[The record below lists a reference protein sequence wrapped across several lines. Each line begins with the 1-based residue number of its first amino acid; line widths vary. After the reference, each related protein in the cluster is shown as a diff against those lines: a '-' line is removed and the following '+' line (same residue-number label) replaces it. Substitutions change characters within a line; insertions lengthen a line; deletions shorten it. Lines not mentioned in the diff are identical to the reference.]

1 MRTILPGIFLLVV
14 SLTASAQ
21 KHHVTDGMARTNP
34 VLYHNEQTPWDNAPA
49 NAHYIPGEKSYDIF
63 TIGNTFYDSQ
73 TYNSGNLMNRIYQY
87 PDGTIGATWMHK
99 GPGGTPDRGT
109 AYAYYDGTY
118 WSAQDPH
125 LGSDPNTGFP
135 SYAPWG
141 PNGEVIA
148 HYRYIA
154 NDGPIRILRR
164 ENKGT
169 GDWVERT
176 LLPPDGNH
184 SIVWHSM
191 STSGP
196 NHEYIH
202 VLALVYDD
210 PYLGQDDALLYY
222 RSSDGGDTWDING
235 EVIEGTGS
243 DYFTSVPSLHYSWAQ
258 PVGNTIAFTFGF
270 SEFDGLVFKSNDNGE
285 TWQKFTVYQ
294 SPYTPFNVPPETPVY
309 GCCDGTSAIALD
321 SEGKAHVV
329 FGRMLR
335 FRNMVT
341 GTGWYYYPSASEG
354 LIYWNET
361 MPPLDSTTVS
371 SYTLDFLEAGG
382 NLVGYIVPKNTSL
395 NIQSGQPD
403 YGVALTSQPQ
413 LGIDSHDNLFL
424 AYSAITPDYMLED
437 IYYRHVFCNASFN
450 GGATWSGPKDINDDE
465 YFLYSEC
472 VYPALAPVIDNQ
484 LHMIF
489 QEDYAPGTG
498 AGAGL
503 DEENYI
509 DYMHFDKE
517 MFVGIN
523 EKPVTEKFEVSQNY
537 PNPAT
542 EMTQIMISLNEP
554 SSVKLGVSNL
564 LGQELLSIEQG
575 SLTAGK
581 HFIKIDLSGIKPG
594 IYCYTVKTNSGEIT
608 RRMVVR

>member
-1 MRTILPGIFLLVV
+1 MKAILLSIIVLAV
-14 SLTASAQ
+14 SLSVTAQ
-21 KHHVTDGMARTNP
+21 KHHVTDGMPRTSP
-34 VLYHNEQTPWDNAPA
+34 VLYHNERSPWDNPSGQGL
-49 NAHYIPGEKSYDIF
+49 YIPGEKMSDF
-63 TIGNTFYDSQ
+63 LTIGNTYYDSQ
-73 TYNSGNLMNRIYQY
+73 TYNSGNLMNRIYQFA
-87 PDGTIGATWMHK
+87 DGTIGAIWMHK
-99 GPGGTPDRGT
+99 GAGGNPDRGT
-109 AYAYYDGTY
+109 AYAYYNGNQ
-118 WSAQDPH
+118 WSAPSPH
-125 LGSDPNTGFP
+125 LGSDPNNGFP

-164 ENKGT
+164 ENKGS
-169 GDWVERT
+169 GEWIERT

-184 SIVWHSM
+184 SLVWHSM
-191 STSGP
+191 CTSGP

-202 VLALVYDD
+202 ILALVYDD
-210 PYLGQDDALLYY
+210 PYMGQDDALLYY

-235 EVIEGTGS
+235 VVIPGTGS

-294 SPYTPFNVPPETPVY
+294 SPYTPFNVPLETPTY

-341 GTGWYYYPSASEG
+341 GSGWYYYPTASEG
-354 LIYWNET
+354 LIYWNES

-371 SYTLDFLEAGG
+371 SYTLDYLEAAG
-382 NLVGYIVPKNTSL
+382 NLVGYIVPGSNTVYVT
-395 NIQSGQPD
+395 SGQPD

-413 LGIDSHDNLFL
+413 LGIDAQNNLFL
-424 AYSAITPDYMLED
+424 AYAAIAPDYSLDD
-437 IYYRHVFCNASFN
+437 IYYRHIYCNASFN
-450 GGATWSGPKDINDDE
+450 RGATWSGPKDLNDDDQ
-465 YFLYSEC
+465 FMFSEC
-472 VYPALAPVIDNQ
+472 VFPALAPVINDK
-484 LHMIF
+484 LHIIF

-509 DYMHFDKE
+509 DYMNFNKE
-517 MFVGIN
+517 TFVEVN
-523 EKPVTEKFEVSQNY
+523 EKPEARMFEVSQNY

-542 EMTQIMISLNEP
+542 GMTQFMVSLTVP
-554 SSVKLGVSNL
+554 LSVTMSVRNL
-564 LGQELLSIEQG
+564 PGQELQ
-575 SLTAGK
+575 SLDLGMLPAGK
-581 HFIKIDLSGIKPG
+581 NLVRIDLSGMKPG
-594 IYCYTVKTNSGEIT
+594 IYFYTVKTGQGEIT
-608 RRMVVR
+608 RKMVIR

>member
-1 MRTILPGIFLLVV
+1 MKRFLLIAIVTSMV
-14 SLTASAQ
+14 TASIAQ
-21 KHHVTDGMARTNP
+21 SHYVTDGLPKSNP
-34 VLYHNEQTPWDNAPA
+34 ILYHPEKTPWDNPFA
-49 NAHYIPGEKSYDIF
+49 NRLFIPGEARYDLL
-63 TIGNTFYDSQ
+63 TIGNTFYDTQ

-109 AYAYYDGTY
+109 AYAYFDGVS

-125 LGSDPNTGFP
+125 LGSDPNNGFP

-148 HYRYIA
+148 HYRYIS

-169 GDWVERT
+169 GDWTERS

-184 SIVWHSM
+184 SLVWHSM
-191 STSGP
+191 CTSGP

-202 VLALVYDD
+202 VLALVYDE
-210 PYLGQDDALLYY
+210 PYQGQEDALLYY

-235 EVIEGTGS
+235 VVVEGTGS

-270 SEFDGLVFKSNDNGE
+270 TEFDGLAFKSTDNGN

-294 SPYTPFNVPPETPVY
+294 SPYTPFNVPLETPTY

-321 SEGKAHVV
+321 SEGNLHVV

-335 FRNMVT
+335 FRDMVT
-341 GTGWYYYPSASEG
+341 GTGWYYYPTASEG
-354 LIYWNET
+354 LIYWNES
-361 MPPLDSTTVS
+361 MPALDSTSVS
-371 SYTLDFLEAGG
+371 SYTLDYLEAGG
-382 NLVGYIVPKNTSL
+382 NLVGYIVPENASVSII
-395 NIQSGQPD
+395 NGQPD

-413 LGIDSHDNLFL
+413 LGIDAEDNLFL
-424 AYSAITPDYMLED
+424 VYAAIAPDFSMDD
-437 IYYRHVFCNASFN
+437 IYYRHLYCNASFSK
-450 GGATWSGPKDINDDE
+450 GASWSGPRDITNDDL
-465 YFLYSEC
+465 FTFSEC
-472 VYPALAPVIDNQ
+472 VFPALAPVVDDKI
-484 LHMIF
+484 HVVF

-503 DEENYI
+503 DEENFIVYI
-509 DYMHFDKE
+509 SFDKE
-517 MFVGIN
+517 TFVGVKEN
-523 EKPVTEKFEVSQNY
+523 PKAEKFTVSQNF
-537 PNPAT
+537 PNPACGS
-542 EMTQIMISLNEP
+542 TQIRIGLSEP
-554 SSVKLGVSNL
+554 SDVRITISNL
-564 LGQELLSIEQG
+564 LGMELETLNKAM
-575 SLTAGK
+575 LPAGN
-581 HFIKIDLSGIKPG
+581 HTIDLVLNSMMPG
-594 IYCYTVKTNSGEIT
+594 IYCYSVKACDRIIT
-608 RRMVVR
+608 RRMIVK

>member
-1 MRTILPGIFLLVV
+1 MKKLLFCSFFVTITLSVI
-14 SLTASAQ
+14 AQ
-21 KHHVTDGMARTNP
+21 EHYVTDGLPRTNP
-34 VLYHNEQTPWDNAPA
+34 VLYHNERTPQDNQTVNSR
-49 NAHYIPGEKSYDIF
+49 YIPGEKRSDML

-73 TYNSGNLMNRIYQY
+73 TYNSGNLMNRLYQFS
-87 PDGTIGATWMHK
+87 DGTIGATWMHK
-99 GPGGTPDRGT
+99 GLGGNPDRGT
-109 AYAYYDGTY
+109 AYAYYNGTS
-118 WSAQDPH
+118 WSAMDPH
-125 LGSDPNTGFP
+125 LGSDPNNGFP

-169 GDWVERT
+169 GEWVERT
-176 LLPPDGNH
+176 LLPPEGNH

-191 STSGP
+191 CTSGL

-210 PYLGQDDALLYY
+210 PYMGQDDALLYY

-235 EVIEGTGS
+235 VVIEGTGS

-285 TWQKFTVYQ
+285 TWQKYTVYQ
-294 SPYTPFNVPPETPVY
+294 SPYTPFNVPLETPTY

-321 SEGKAHVV
+321 SDGKAHVV

-335 FRNMVT
+335 FRDMVN
-341 GTGWYYYPSASEG
+341 GTGWYYYPTASEG
-354 LIYWNET
+354 LIYWNES

-371 SYTLDFLEAGG
+371 SYTLDYLEAGG
-382 NLVGYIVPKNTSL
+382 NLVGYIVPENATV
-395 NIQSGQPD
+395 NIISGQPD

-413 LGIDSHDNLFL
+413 LGIDADNNLFL
-424 AYSAITPDYMLED
+424 AYAAIAPEYSLDD
-437 IYYRHVFCNASFN
+437 IYYRHIYCNASFN
-450 GGATWSGPKDINDDE
+450 GGATWSGPKDINDDD
-465 YFLYSEC
+465 YFMFSEC
-472 VYPALAPVIDNQ
+472 VFPALAPVIDDK
-484 LHMIF
+484 LHIIF

-509 DYMHFDKE
+509 DYMFFDKVT
-517 MFVGIN
+517 FVGVKEN
-523 EKPVTEKFEVSQNY
+523 PPAEKFSVSQNY
-537 PNPAT
+537 PNPADGIT
-542 EMTQIMISLNEP
+542 HIMIKLNEP
-554 SSVKLGVSNL
+554 SFVNVTISNL
-564 LGQELLSIEQG
+564 LGQELQSLNKRNLSE
-575 SLTAGK
+575 GK
-581 HFIKIDLSGIKPG
+581 HLINFDLSGLEPG
-594 IYCYTVKTNSGEIT
+594 IYLYTVKANSGSIT
-608 RRMVVR
+608 RRMVIK